1 MGRQIYVEHA
11 IRAPL
16 DEVWRLTQT
25 PDLHERWD
33 LRFSSITYLPR
44 PSENE
49 PQRFRYAT
57 RLGLGIE
64 VCGWG
69 ETVGSQEGPERRA
82 SALKFG
88 SDDPKAIIRAGAG
101 YWKYEALPDG
111 SLRFLTGYDYEP
123 RWGITGRVFD
133 AIAFRPVMGWATAW
147 SFDRMRLW
155 AERGLPPES
164 SRRAAVAHAI
174 ARLTLSFVFLWH
186 GLVPKLIERHPLEAE
201 FLTRTG
207 IGEATAWRF
216 VTAAGIGEML
226 WAIALLVFFS
236 ARWPVVLSAMALV
249 GLMIGAGAVKP
260 EVLFAPFNPLSFTVT
275 LVALCAIDAITLK
288 DCPQAS
294 RCLRKPGKAS

>member
-1 MGRQIYVEHA
+1 MGRQIYVEIA

-16 DEVWRLTQT
+16 DEVWRFTQT

-44 PSENE
+44 PNENE

-57 RLGLGIE
+57 RIGLGVE

-69 ETVGSQEGPERRA
+69 ESVGSHDGPGKRA

-88 SDDPKAIIRAGAG
+88 SDDPKAIIREGSG
-101 YWKYEALPDG
+101 YWKYETLPDG

-123 RWGITGRVFD
+123 RWGAVGRVIDSAF
-133 AIAFRPVMGWATAW
+133 FRPLMGWATAW

-164 SRRAAVAHAI
+164 SRRAAIAHTI
-174 ARLTLSFVFLWH
+174 ARLSLAFVFFWH
-186 GLVPKLIERHPLEAE
+186 GLVPKLIVRHPLEAE
-201 FLTRTG
+201 FLTLTG
-207 IGEATAWRF
+207 ISEPTAWRL
-216 VTAAGIGEML
+216 VTAAGVGEML
-226 WAIALLVFFS
+226 WAVALLVFFS
-236 ARWPVVLSAMALV
+236 ARWPALLSAMALL

-260 EVLFAPFNPLSFTVT
+260 DVLLAPFNPISFTLV
-275 LVALCAIDAITLK
+275 LVALCAIDAVTLK
-288 DCPQAS
+288 DCPRAA
-294 RCLRKPGKAS
+294 RCLRKPGKPS